1 MSNNQQIVK
10 NEFRPQMETP
20 KSSFP
25 RSRSRRRKKTAEQLL
40 LITTKNK
47 PLYNQLRKLMIQK
60 RKIIKMRL
68 DITRLE
74 GQVRREKDIR
84 EIRGKETSAH
94 DGVLLKKLRATAKKE
109 QLERQMFLNEFSKR
123 DWKKIISNSPDK
135 VNLLTSLPS
144 LCTLSVFYCFNIN
157 EVDMINSIFPRLET
171 KLLT

>member
-1 MSNNQQIVK
+1 MSNNISNKPQIVK
-10 NEFRPQMETP
+10 NEFSPRLETP

-25 RSRSRRRKKTAEQLL
+25 RSRSRKRKQTAEQLL
-40 LITTKNK
+40 LLTTKNR

-60 RKIIKMRL
+60 RKIIQMRL

-84 EIRGKETSAH
+84 EIRGKEKSAH

-123 DWKKIISNSPDK
+123 NWKKIISNSPDK
-135 VNLLTSLPS
+135 VNLLISLFS
-144 LCTLSVFYCFNIN
+144 LCTLSDFYFFNIN
-157 EVDMINSIFPRLET
+157 EVDMINSIFHD
-171 KLLT
+171 